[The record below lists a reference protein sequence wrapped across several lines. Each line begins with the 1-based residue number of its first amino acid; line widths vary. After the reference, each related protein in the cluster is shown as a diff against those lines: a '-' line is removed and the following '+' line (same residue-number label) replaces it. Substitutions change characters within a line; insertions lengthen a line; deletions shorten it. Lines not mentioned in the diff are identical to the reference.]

1 MIADGA
7 KKKRKLSSQS
17 PIGSSSPL
25 LIRVMAT
32 TKEAM
37 FYTVR
42 SADKCVGL
50 AISLFLPL
58 ILLLPAALLAQ
69 SRVDFFPAT
78 SYAGQ
83 GNIYFADFNGDGKLD
98 ILTGDGTTQLGNGNG
113 TFTTGVKLT
122 DSTIAVGDFNGDGK
136 SDVLEQDFE
145 NGTPTLQLGNGDGTF
160 QPPLTTDL
168 APGLT
173 SVVAVDLNGDGM
185 TDVVQLLSDQ
195 TSLTVFLSIGGGIFA
210 QGVSYSS
217 HSPSGGFLLGGDFNN
232 DGKPDL
238 ALLSTVAYN
247 VPGQVVVLLGN
258 VDGTL
263 NAAISS
269 STVGSPTPGAL
280 GDFNGDGKM
289 DIIVQD
295 FFGAGTFLQ
304 MGNGDGTFQP
314 PTSPLFPDYGALS
327 SADFNRDGKLDLIVC
342 EVSWCKVFLG
352 TGNGTFAPSYAYVT
366 GQIFGSP
373 LAAAI
378 ADLNGDGE
386 PDIAAENFVLLG
398 IGDGS
403 FKGQTAIPTPVAVN
417 QSTLGDFDNDGKTDV
432 AVMLPDATNDIYILK
447 NDGTGSL
454 TIAQTYSL
462 QQPSYAIVNADFN
475 GDGNLDLL
483 VVGTDAASQKW
494 GYSVLLGNG
503 DGTFRPPLL
512 YPQSLVNGATQY
524 SIVVADFN
532 ADFNNDTRVDAAITM
547 WGATEQLTAAVLLGN
562 GDGTFAPPSY
572 VSDGGAF
579 TLVSADLMEMA
590 KPIWPHAIRESL
602 PPEAVS
608 WSCWETGMVLSWLQV
623 LFPPAIV
630 LLF

>member
-1 MIADGA
+1 M
-7 KKKRKLSSQS
+7 
-17 PIGSSSPL
+17 
-25 LIRVMAT
+25 
-32 TKEAM
+32 
-37 FYTVR
+37 
-42 SADKCVGL
+42 
-50 AISLFLPL
+50 
-58 ILLLPAALLAQ
+58 
-69 SRVDFFPAT
+69 
-78 SYAGQ
+78 
-83 GNIYFADFNGDGKLD
+83 
-98 ILTGDGTTQLGNGNG
+98 
-113 TFTTGVKLT
+113 
-122 DSTIAVGDFNGDGK
+122 
-136 SDVLEQDFE
+136 
-145 NGTPTLQLGNGDGTF
+145 
-160 QPPLTTDL
+160 
-168 APGLT
+168 
-173 SVVAVDLNGDGM
+173 
-185 TDVVQLLSDQ
+185 
-195 TSLTVFLSIGGGIFA
+195 
-210 QGVSYSS
+210 
-217 HSPSGGFLLGGDFNN
+217 
-232 DGKPDL
+232 
-238 ALLSTVAYN
+238 
-247 VPGQVVVLLGN
+247 
-258 VDGTL
+258 
-263 NAAISS
+263 
-269 STVGSPTPGAL
+269 
-280 GDFNGDGKM
+280 
-289 DIIVQD
+289 
-295 FFGAGTFLQ
+295 
-304 MGNGDGTFQP
+304 
-314 PTSPLFPDYGALS
+314 
-327 SADFNRDGKLDLIVC
+327 DLIVC